1 VLQVRL
7 EGKSER
13 DMKVSSSRKDVAL
26 SREDSSLA
34 REGISHGTLG
44 AFPLGTKNRRAGETS
59 DLSWLIGVARKEQS
73 RAQKRASSREKRG
86 KEMEDDSKFR
96 FGGLRDAVDDFID
109 EFEEVG
115 EQHGTRST
123 SAEAAATSAGDA
135 PPSAGD
141 AGGTS
146 STTANQLSPWGFV
159 MMSEEERLELVHRLQ
174 AAASTPPPS
183 LHLRWRLSHPSPS
196 TPPSA
201 QRPQEQQSSGTS
213 PTGEEE
219 EEAGGGEEVPREQT
233 EQAFEEE
240 EEVRLADEGRDQTW
254 TFTTE
259 SLSFSVRPPPFIILF
274 LIFNI

>member
-1 VLQVRL
+1 
-7 EGKSER
+7 
-13 DMKVSSSRKDVAL
+13 
-26 SREDSSLA
+26 
-34 REGISHGTLG
+34 
-44 AFPLGTKNRRAGETS
+44 
-59 DLSWLIGVARKEQS
+59 VARKEQS
-73 RAQKRASSREKRG
+73 KAQKRASSREKRG

-123 SAEAAATSAGDA
+123 SAAATSVGDA
-135 PPSAGD
+135 PPPAGD

-174 AAASTPPPS
+174 AAASAPPPS
-183 LHLRWRLSHPSPS
+183 LHLRWRLSHPSTPA

-201 QRPQEQQSSGTS
+201 QRQQEQQLQSSGTS
-213 PTGEEE
+213 VEASSSTGEEE
-219 EEAGGGEEVPREQT
+219 GAGGGEEVPREQT

-254 TFTTE
+254 AFTTE
-259 SLSFSVRPPPFIILF
+259 SLSFSVRPPPNIIIYFILILI
-274 LIFNI
+274 LIFNILCVAVALPGEHRSGNATGRRCSCGSAWLRWVVAH